1 MSAMAEQ
8 EERNRTA
15 VRGFAGRRI
24 LNIFKLVIVFDT
36 FFLLW
41 HPQGESTTQ
50 ADEVIAAVGGD

>member
-36 FFLLW
+36 FF
-41 HPQGESTTQ
+41 PFVAPAGRI
-50 ADEVIAAVGGD
+50 DNV